1 MFMTIKNDD
10 IENIQSELVI
20 LEGQKLQLKTKEI

>member
-1 MFMTIKNDD
+1 MTIKNDD